1 MSDNKKIAK
10 NSIILYF
17 RLIVTSTLGLIV
29 TRIVVR
35 NLGVSDYGLYSV
47 VGSIVIM
54 MQFLNTVMV
63 STTYRYI
70 AYELGRE
77 EGKYVNKVFNIS
89 LSIHI
94 AIIFIVII
102 LAETIGVWYINNHL
116 NVDPNKISD
125 AFFVFHFSV
134 LATVIN
140 IFSIPFQGLITAMEK
155 FSVRASIEILRSVI
169 KLGFVI
175 MLAFYIGNKLRF
187 YAVLMAILT
196 FIASSLFVLYCKKK
210 YTHLSKWHPHWDWEK
225 NKEMFAFSGWTMI
238 GAAAHMGKNM
248 GSPLIINYFF
258 GTILNAAFG
267 IANQLNR
274 FLMMFSKSLGQA
286 AIPQIIKSYS
296 GGNQKRT
303 LNLVAY
309 IGKYSFFLLFFPALP
324 VLLETKFLIKLW
336 IGEIP
341 DYTVIFCKLM
351 IINALI
357 ESLTSGIPAAVQA
370 TGKIKW
376 FQIINSSILLMG
388 LPITYLLF
396 RMGFLPYTIQIVYIC
411 STVTYS
417 CINIILLKIIIN
429 FNVLYLMK
437 TSYLRAFLV
446 VLFILPL
453 FFLHSLFQES
463 ILRFFLSATLS
474 VCYYLTIIYFVGFEK
489 KEKGLLNKSIVS
501 LKNKLVFA
509 KAS

>member
-1 MSDNKKIAK
+1 MSENERIAK
-10 NSIILYF
+10 NSLILYF
-17 RLIVTSTLGLIV
+17 RLIITSIIGLIA

-47 VGSIVIM
+47 IGSIVIM
-54 MQFLNTVMV
+54 MNFINTVMV

-77 EGKYVNKVFNIS
+77 EGRYVNKVFNIS

-155 FSVRASIEILRSVI
+155 FSVRASIEILRSFI

-196 FIASSLFVLYCKKK
+196 FIASSLFVIYCKKK
-210 YTHLSKWHPHWDWEK
+210 YTRLSKWHPHWDWKK

-238 GAAAHMGKNM
+238 GAAAHVGKNT

-303 LNLVAY
+303 LNLMAY
-309 IGKYSFFLLFFPALP
+309 ISKYSFFLLFLP
-324 VLLETKFLIKLW
+324 SLPILLETKFLIKLW

-376 FQIINSSILLMG
+376 FQIINSTILLMG
-388 LPITYLLF
+388 LPITYLF
-396 RMGFLPYTIQIVYIC
+396 FKMGFLPYTIQIVYIC
-411 STVTYS
+411 LTVTYI
-417 CINIILLKIIIN
+417 CINIILLKKIIN
-429 FNVLYLMK
+429 FNVLYLIK
-437 TSYLRAFLV
+437 TSYLRASLVFL
-446 VLFILPL
+446 FTLPL
-453 FFLHSLFQES
+453 FFLNNLFQES
-463 ILRFFLSATLS
+463 IIKFSLTVVLS
-474 VCYYLTIIYFVGFEK
+474 VCYYLIVIYLVGLET
-489 KEKGLLNKSIVS
+489 KEKQLVNSGIV
-501 LKNKLVFA
+501 KFKKKLVMV